1 MYLNEGRELLLLKR
15 GAKNDDDDDDDDDE
29 DFWWPERFF
38 QFCLLSFVGW
48 PFKKQ
53 DKKERNFLCS
63 IFFDD
68 DEKKQNVFRST
79 L

>member
-15 GAKNDDDDDDDDDE
+15 GAKNGGDDDDDVYDDE

-48 PFKKQ
+48 TPKKRKTK
-53 DKKERNFLCS
+53 KKE
-63 IFFDD
+63 IFF
-68 DEKKQNVFRST
+68 VFDFFTQLLKHTSK
-79 L
+79 

>member
-1 MYLNEGRELLLLKR
+1 MAGEIFSVLSLVVR
-15 GAKNDDDDDDDDDE
+15 GVDL
-29 DFWWPERFF
+29 
-38 QFCLLSFVGW
+38 Q
-48 PFKKQ
+48 KKE

-79 L
+79 LL